1 MKEFFSGKT
10 ILVTGAT
17 GSIGSQLLRKLVS
30 LEPKS
35 IIAFSRDDSK
45 QFYLQQELREH
56 TNIEYVIGDVRDLR
70 AVERVFDNHIDVVFH
85 AAETG
90 NTSRDLLLS
99 KVNELVVYASCFQD
113 SIDKLIHTRFFFFTG
128 TSADP

>member
-1 MKEFFSGKT
+1 MGRSVHPGVVVGCANDVT
-10 ILVTGAT
+10 IGLDDLVANRL
-17 GSIGSQLLRKLVS
+17 QVV
-30 LEPKS
+30 
-35 IIAFSRDDSK
+35 
-45 QFYLQQELREH
+45 FYL
-56 TNIEYVIGDVRDLR
+56 
-70 AVERVFDNHIDVVFH
+70 ADVVFD

-99 KVNELVVYASCFQD
+99 KVHELIVYASCFQD